1 MSERF
6 IFNKKLNRTNP
17 VWYWLIALA
26 LSLFAFKSLS
36 QQEAVV
42 LVDLKPQANSVFR
55 SELLDVQFSRL
66 PSGGAKA

>member
-42 LVDLKPQANSVFR
+42 LVDLKRFSLRIARCAVFASTQWWSQSVNN
-55 SELLDVQFSRL
+55 V
-66 PSGGAKA
+66 